1 MMPEEIESEVRK
13 RMGNI
18 LGVDYRKLFFH
29 HNLNKVFQE
38 YFSFSNKH
46 SKDS

>member
-18 LGVDYRKLFFH
+18 LGVDYRKLFFVQY
-29 HNLNKVFQE
+29 LNKVFQE